1 MDNLVVT
8 LLAGGVYLG
17 AGCIAHGL
25 MKRESRWEALG
36 VPLGSFLTLLLTVS
50 TFAGSAGGYGALAS
64 SLGNGALGPFAFL
77 LDGGLEAVA
86 GVLAGITAIALI
98 SLPGFR
104 PAWWSFAASSLA
116 AITWVACG
124 WAGAALTPAW

>member
-17 AGCIAHGL
+17 AGCVVHGL

-36 VPLGSFLTLLLTVS
+36 VPLGCFLTLLLTVS
-50 TFAGSAGGYGALAS
+50 TFAGSAGGYGALVA
-64 SLGNGALGPFAFL
+64 SLGNGVIGPFAFL

-86 GVLAGITAIALI
+86 SLLGGIAAIALI

-104 PAWWSFAASSLA
+104 PAWWTFAASSLA
-116 AITWVACG
+116 AVTWVTCG
-124 WAGAALTPAW
+124 WAGAALAPAW